1 MYSEVLSGGVAT
13 WKISTWSF
21 DLPYPLEK
29 EEFNAVLDLYEASI
43 NPEQRPTHGYRTDDG
58 RIVRRAYCY
67 GIIFAN

>member
-1 MYSEVLSGGVAT
+1 MYSEVLSGGVAA

-29 EEFNAVLDLYEASI
+29 EEFNAALDLYEASI
-43 NPEQRPTHGYRTDDG
+43 NPEQRSTHGYRTYVG

-67 GIIFAN
+67 GITYPK